1 MTYLAKVFEQYDC
14 ENPWKSQ
21 TKCPRTSG
29 YIGIWHMFLSS
40 KAFWGLNHT
49 SLIRAA
55 QHSSV
60 LSKKSCFFQRITA
73 VKCAPVVANDKCK
86 FNILLEHH
94 EDQKRH
100 LMTMWAWG
108 RTSTRRICCS
118 KQSCYYTDQI
128 HANTIKNML
137 KSLFSRMLPWLP
149 CDLEKSILIWRNL
162 LPP

>member
-86 FNILLEHH
+86 LNILLEHH

-108 RTSTRRICCS
+108 RTSTCRICCS
-118 KQSCYYTDQI
+118 KHKVAI
-128 HANTIKNML
+128 
-137 KSLFSRMLPWLP
+137 
-149 CDLEKSILIWRNL
+149 ILIKFMQTQSKTCSSLCFPGCYHDCHATWRS
-162 LPP
+162 PS